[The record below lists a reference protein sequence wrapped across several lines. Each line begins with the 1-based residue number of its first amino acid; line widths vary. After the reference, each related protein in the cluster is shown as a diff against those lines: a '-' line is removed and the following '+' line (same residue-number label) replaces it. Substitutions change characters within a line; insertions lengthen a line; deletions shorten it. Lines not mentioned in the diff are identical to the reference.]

1 MSPQSEFS
9 KLPPPNNEVREA
21 AMRFLPRS
29 VEIGEVDSP
38 LA

>member
-1 MSPQSEFS
+1 MSPQPEFS
-9 KLPPPNNEVREA
+9 KLPPPNEVREA
-21 AMRFLPRS
+21 ATRFLPRS